1 MITTFSGV
9 VIRCA
14 NSGESDRILT
24 VLCGEYGKISV
35 LAKGARRTGSKFM
48 SSTSLYCYASFT
60 VQKEENL
67 SFLREAEPIDSFFG
81 LRTSLPA
88 MSLAGYACAVC
99 DDVATEDEGGILLR
113 LLLNTLFAL
122 SEGKK
127 DIRIVKASFE
137 MTVSCICGFLP
148 DLFACSICEGEISSE
163 SYLDVMNG
171 MVICS
176 DCKEKLNGEKTAN
189 DGTASV
195 ICPIT
200 PTVLT
205 ALRYIVNA
213 DIKRIFSFSVGND
226 DLPMLETV
234 CEKYLLNHLERSFDA
249 LDFYKTVREV

>member
-9 VIRCA
+9 VIRSC
-14 NSGESDRILT
+14 NSGESDRIIT
-24 VLCGEYGKISV
+24 VLCAEYGKVTV
-35 LAKGARRTGSKFM
+35 LAKGARKTGSKFM
-48 SSTSLYCYASFT
+48 SSASLYCYSTFT
-60 VQKEENL
+60 VQKEEEI
-67 SFLREAEPIDSFFG
+67 SFLREADAHNTFFG
-81 LRTSLPA
+81 LHNSLPA
-88 MSLAGYACAVC
+88 IALAGYACAVC
-99 DDVATEDEGGILLR
+99 EDVATEDEGGMLMR

-127 DIRIVKASFE
+127 DIRIVKAAFE
-137 MTVSCICGFLP
+137 LTVSCICGFLP
-148 DLFACSICEGEISSE
+148 DLSCCSICGGGISKE

-171 MVICS
+171 TVICS

-200 PTVLT
+200 PTVIT
-205 ALRYIVNA
+205 ALRYIISA
-213 DIKRIFSFSVGND
+213 DIKRIFSFSVGED
-226 DLPMLETV
+226 DLPMLEAV

>member
-14 NSGESDRILT
+14 NSGESDRIIT
-24 VLCGEYGKISV
+24 VLCSEYGKISI

-48 SSTSLYCYASFT
+48 SSTSLYCYATFT
-60 VQKEENL
+60 VKKEEKL
-67 SFLREAEPIDSFFG
+67 SFLREVELIDSFFS
-81 LRTSLPA
+81 LRTSLQA

-99 DDVATEDEGGILLR
+99 DDVATEDEGAILMR
-113 LLLNTLFAL
+113 VLLNTLFAL

-127 DIRIVKASFE
+127 DVRIIKASFE

-148 DLFACSICEGEISSE
+148 DLSACGICECDVQGD

-171 MVICS
+171 VVICS
-176 DCKEKLNGEKTAN
+176 GCKEKLNTEKTAN

-205 ALRYIVNA
+205 ALRYIVDA
-213 DIKRIFSFSVGND
+213 DIKRIFSFSVGGD
-226 DLPMLETV
+226 DMPMLESA
-234 CEKYLLNHLERSFDA
+234 CEKYLLHHLERSFDA
-249 LDFYKTVREV
+249 LEFYKSVKEV